1 MATAYDP
8 SDSDNLPATLTA
20 DDIQELIKKNEQ
32 TEVKSLDVEGCAAL
46 VRKVAS
52 LVKENQRLRIKH
64 SDDPTKFL
72 ESEVSLAEE
81 IRRLTELAVNPAELY
96 PAFVAGHGGRVL
108 VGLLQHANVDIC
120 AEALAVLSDLTE
132 PEVLADCEDKVAGD
146 FVESLVTDAKLGSI
160 YIETLWR
167 IYREQGEEA
176 ESSEDISGKENDEAG
191 KMEDA
196 QQATTNCL
204 QTIENLFEIWPAKT
218 VPEFATGRFV
228 EWLVTVIKEAVRE
241 KNFTYNAL
249 FASELLSLLLQQC
262 LNPTQTIPQIVD
274 RRSLDRLLRVTNMY
288 RHNDPKETSEN
299 ELLENV
305 FDALVLIVPY
315 HQTAFGQS
323 QGVQLMVKLLSQG
336 AGKRLAA
343 RLSLR
348 VLEAA
353 LRDHPENCKIFVEQM
368 GLKSIF
374 GLLSHRKATDTEME
388 AVVSIIYH
396 LLRNTRGSE
405 AARVLNKFTEGSFSK
420 VDTLVKLRED
430 TRKHLERRLKAYDEE
445 SAERGSAVAEE
456 EEEDLGEDPKEAR
469 YVFALGSGLS
479 QLQLIDLCLL
489 LLCHNSGNK
498 ALTEHLCRA
507 VQGMTGSIREVIAQY
522 TDELEDSEKGRTKDL
537 MEMVTGLEHLCE
549 KVAKSG
555 KSSRRDDGDLS
566 GPEAKRSK
574 A

>member
-1 MATAYDP
+1 
-8 SDSDNLPATLTA
+8 LP
-20 DDIQELIKKNEQ
+20 
-32 TEVKSLDVEGCAAL
+32 
-46 VRKVAS
+46 
-52 LVKENQRLRIKH
+52 
-64 SDDPTKFL
+64 
-72 ESEVSLAEE
+72 
-81 IRRLTELAVNPAELY
+81 
-96 PAFVAGHGGRVL
+96 
-108 VGLLQHANVDIC
+108 
-120 AEALAVLSDLTE
+120 
-132 PEVLADCEDKVAGD
+132 
-146 FVESLVTDAKLGSI
+146 SI

-167 IYREQGEEA
+167 IYREQGEQGENSEE
-176 ESSEDISGKENDEAG
+176 ESGAANDAAG

-218 VPEFATGRFV
+218 VPEFCTGRFV
-228 EWLVTVIKEAVRE
+228 EWLVTVIKEAVRG

-262 LNPTQTIPQIVD
+262 PSPSQTVPQMVD

-288 RHNDPKETSEN
+288 RHSDPKESSEN

-305 FDALVLIVPY
+305 FDALVLVVPY

-323 QGVQLMVKLLSQG
+323 QGIQLMVKLLSQG

-353 LRDHPENCKIFVEQM
+353 LRDHQENCKLFVEQM

-374 GLLSHRKATDTEME
+374 GLLAHRKATDAEME
-388 AVVSIIYH
+388 TTVNIIYH
-396 LLRNTRGSE
+396 LLHNTKGSE

-420 VDTLVKLRED
+420 IDVLAKLRED
-430 TRKHLERRLKAYDEE
+430 TRRHLERQLAAYDEE
-445 SAERGSAVAEE
+445 GEERKAVAEE
-456 EEEDLGEDPKEAR
+456 EDEDEIEQDPKEAR
-469 YVFALGSGLS
+469 YVYALGNGLS

-507 VQGMTGSIREVIAQY
+507 VQRMTGSIREVIAQY

-537 MEMVTGLEHLCE
+537 MEMVTGLERRCE
-549 KVAKSG
+549 KLAKTA
-555 KSSRRDDGDLS
+555 KANRHDDGEDS
-566 GPEAKRSK
+566 GRPEAKRAK
-574 A
+574 V

>member
-1 MATAYDP
+1 
-8 SDSDNLPATLTA
+8 
-20 DDIQELIKKNEQ
+20 
-32 TEVKSLDVEGCAAL
+32 
-46 VRKVAS
+46 
-52 LVKENQRLRIKH
+52 RLRIKH

-96 PAFVAGHGGRVL
+96 PAFIAAHGGRVV

-132 PEVLADCEDKVAGD
+132 PEVMADCEDKVAGD
-146 FVESLVTDAKLGSI
+146 FVESLVTDAKLPSI

-167 IYREQGEEA
+167 IYREQGEQGENSEE
-176 ESSEDISGKENDEAG
+176 ESGAANDAAG

-218 VPEFATGRFV
+218 VPEFCTGRFV
-228 EWLVTVIKEAVRE
+228 EWLVTVIKEADFKRR
-241 KNFTYNAL
+241 YNAL

-262 LNPTQTIPQIVD
+262 PSPSQTVPQMVD

-288 RHNDPKETSEN
+288 RHSDPKESSEN

-305 FDALVLIVPY
+305 FDALVLVVPY

-353 LRDHPENCKIFVEQM
+353 LRDHQENCKLFVEQM

-374 GLLSHRKATDTEME
+374 GLLAHRKATDAEME
-388 AVVSIIYH
+388 TTVNIIYH
-396 LLRNTRGSE
+396 LLHNTKGSE

-420 VDTLVKLRED
+420 IDVLAKLRED
-430 TRKHLERRLKAYDEE
+430 TRRHLERRLAAYDEE
-445 SAERGSAVAEE
+445 GEERKAVAEE
-456 EEEDLGEDPKEAR
+456 EDEDEIEQDPKEAR
-469 YVFALGSGLS
+469 YVFALGNGLS

-498 ALTEHLCRA
+498 ALTEHL
-507 VQGMTGSIREVIAQY
+507 
-522 TDELEDSEKGRTKDL
+522 
-537 MEMVTGLEHLCE
+537 
-549 KVAKSG
+549 
-555 KSSRRDDGDLS
+555 
-566 GPEAKRSK
+566 
-574 A
+574 